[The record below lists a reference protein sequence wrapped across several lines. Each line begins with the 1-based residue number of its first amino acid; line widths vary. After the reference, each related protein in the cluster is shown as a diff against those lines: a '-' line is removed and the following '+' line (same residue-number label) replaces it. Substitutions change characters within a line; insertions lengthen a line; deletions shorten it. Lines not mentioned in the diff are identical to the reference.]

1 MKPYLATITALLA
14 AASAQAQTAEKPLA
28 ISPTDPALA
37 WGGCPPGMPS
47 GCRIAVLH
55 GNPAQPNADV
65 WLQLP
70 AGAVLPKHKHS
81 SAERM
86 TLVSGELRVRYDG
99 HPAAVLKPGS
109 YAYGPA
115 GMPHDGACVSKDPC
129 TLFIA
134 FEGPVDAV
142 MIE

>member
-1 MKPYLATITALLA
+1 VKSNVTIAAALLA
-14 AASAQAQTAEKPLA
+14 AAGTQAQAPEKPLA
-28 ISPTDPALA
+28 ISPADPALA

-70 AGAVLPKHKHS
+70 AGAVLPKHRHS

-99 HPAAVLKPGS
+99 HPEAVLKPGS

-115 GMPHDGACVSKDPC
+115 NMPHDGTCVSKDPC

>member
-1 MKPYLATITALLA
+1 
-14 AASAQAQTAEKPLA
+14 
-28 ISPTDPALA
+28 
-37 WGGCPPGMPS
+37 MPS

-99 HPAAVLKPGS
+99 HPTAVLKPGS

-115 GMPHDGACVSKDPC
+115 GMPHDGTCVSKDPC

-134 FEGPVDAV
+134 FEVPVDAV

>member
-1 MKPYLATITALLA
+1 VKAHLTLLA
-14 AASAQAQTAEKPLA
+14 AFLAASAQAQTSEKPLA

-37 WGGCPPGMPS
+37 WGGCPPGLPS

-99 HPAAVLKPGS
+99 HPTAVLKPGS

-115 GMPHDGACVSKDPC
+115 GMPHDGTCVSKDPC

-134 FEGPVDAV
+134 FEVPVDAV